1 MPKTNKPIQ
10 KKTSPP
16 KSSPPSKKK
25 VVSKKVSTKAPV
37 VVTPVVVAPVAV
49 VAPVVVKPSAATG
62 TDSAFN
68 DIQVELT
75 KLADA
80 GVQIPALKKLTI
92 ALKKAVDKER
102 KELAKA
108 HPKKVKR
115 ASNPNKAPSGFAKPA
130 PISAALAKF
139 LGEKPDTLVARTAVT
154 RAITQYVKAKNLQDQ
169 SNKRIILPDATLK
182 KLLGVTDKEME
193 KEPVTYFNLQK
204 HLKQHYPPSK
214 AKATVAA

>member
-1 MPKTNKPIQ
+1 MPKTNKPVQ

-25 VVSKKVSTKAPV
+25 VVTKKVAPKPV
-37 VVTPVVVAPVAV
+37 VAAAKPVVAAAKPVVVVAPVDA
-49 VAPVVVKPSAATG
+49 KPTAATA

-68 DIQVELT
+68 DIQAELT

-80 GVQIPALKKLTI
+80 GVQIPTLKRLTI

-102 KELAKA
+102 KEAAKSR
-108 HPKKVKR
+108 PKPKR

-154 RAITQYVKAKNLQDQ
+154 RAITQYVKEKNLQNQ
-169 SNKRIILPDATLK
+169 SNKRHILPDATLK
-182 KLLGVTDKEME
+182 KLLGVTDKDE
-193 KEPVTYFNLQK
+193 VTYFNLQK
-204 HLKQHYPPSK
+204 HLKQHYPASK
-214 AKATVAA
+214 ANTTVAA

>member
-25 VVSKKVSTKAPV
+25 VVSKKAAAKPV
-37 VVTPVVVAPVAV
+37 EPK
-49 VAPVVVKPSAATG
+49 PVVVKPVVEVAAKPVEPKPTG
-62 TDSAFN
+62 ASVTDSAFN

-80 GVQIPALKKLTI
+80 GIQIPSLKKLTI
-92 ALKKAVDKER
+92 ALKKAVDRER
-102 KELAKA
+102 KEAAKA
-108 HPKKVKR
+108 KPVKVKR

-154 RAITQYVKAKNLQDQ
+154 RAITQYVKEKNLQDQ
-169 SNKRIILPDATLK
+169 SNKRHILCDTTLK
-182 KLLGVTDKEME
+182 KLLGVTDKDE
-193 KEPVTYFNLQK
+193 VTYFNLQK

>member
-25 VVSKKVSTKAPV
+25 VVAKKVAPKPV
-37 VVTPVVVAPVAV
+37 AAKPVAAKPVVVAPVAI
-49 VAPVVVKPSAATG
+49 VAPVVAKPTAATA

-68 DIQVELT
+68 DIQAELT

-80 GVQIPALKKLTI
+80 GVQIPALKRLTI

-102 KELAKA
+102 KEAAKA
-108 HPKKVKR
+108 RPKPKR

-154 RAITQYVKAKNLQDQ
+154 RAITQYVKEKNLQNQ
-169 SNKRIILPDATLK
+169 SNKRHILPDATLK
-182 KLLGVTDKEME
+182 KLLGVTDKDE
-193 KEPVTYFNLQK
+193 VTYFNLQK
-204 HLKQHYPPSK
+204 HLKQHYPASK
-214 AKATVAA
+214 ASTTVAA

>member
-1 MPKTNKPIQ
+1 MPKTTKPIQ

-25 VVSKKVSTKAPV
+25 VSGSKKVAPKPV
-37 VVTPVVVAPVAV
+37 VVEPVAVTKPVAV
-49 VAPVVVKPSAATG
+49 VTKPVVVPTVVVSTAITA

-68 DIQVELT
+68 DIQAELT

-80 GVQIPALKKLTI
+80 GVQIPALKRLTI

-102 KELAKA
+102 KEAAKSR
-108 HPKKVKR
+108 PKPKR

-154 RAITQYVKAKNLQDQ
+154 RAITQYVKEKNLQNQ
-169 SNKRIILPDATLK
+169 ANKRHILPDATLK
-182 KLLGVTDKEME
+182 KLLGVTDKDE
-193 KEPVTYFNLQK
+193 VTYFNLQK
-204 HLKQHYPPSK
+204 HLKQHYPASK
-214 AKATVAA
+214 AKVTA